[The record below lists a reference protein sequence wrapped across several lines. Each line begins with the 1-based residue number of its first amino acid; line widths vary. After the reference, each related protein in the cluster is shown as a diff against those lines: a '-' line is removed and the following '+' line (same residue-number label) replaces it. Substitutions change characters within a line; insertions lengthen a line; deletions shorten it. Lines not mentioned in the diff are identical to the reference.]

1 MCITAFGTFEMNSTL
16 PPFASLINS
25 HWRAIAFDTAAN
37 NFIGGRERS
46 QQRTQAPLGTIPYLP
61 GSIAAAVGL
70 TGSGAGSSASSVPQ
84 ESGRDA
90 NGARFYAPTASN
102 PSRTFEDPGSDGL
115 RLDTISLPRESP
127 IRVTSNEL
135 SASSFG
141 PQGPPT
147 NGGSGALDKIPETPA
162 ENVDIS
168 LIHPGLEGIHIKT
181 SAIEPTFVAT
191 VLSPQGSSPSVL
203 SPDGAPPR
211 PLTDGKENRLPL
223 SRENSSAEREKIDT
237 KTLILAPEDR
247 RLTMH
252 AGHTP
257 NHSVTNL
264 TGFHAESSGNA
275 TPTKANTQANQTHI
289 HHNSEASAFDLADE
303 EDDDGDKPL
312 TGPLALS
319 NSPAKDEFFLTQL
332 AEKLAKVEKEMVEE
346 EALEIDEEKVPKS
359 SISTTT
365 SPITDKDADNVIG
378 GEDEEPVL
386 PLRMKP
392 STNFGVPFGRLG

>member
-1 MCITAFGTFEMNSTL
+1 MSRGTV
-16 PPFASLINS
+16 
-25 HWRAIAFDTAAN
+25 AN
-37 NFIGGRERS
+37 YIIGGRERS
-46 QQRTQAPLGTIPYLP
+46 QGQTQALLGGITYTPA
-61 GSIAAAVGL
+61 SVTVSV

-84 ESGRDA
+84 ESGRDE
-90 NGARFYAPTASN
+90 NGTRFYAPTASN
-102 PSRTFEDPGSDGL
+102 PSRTFEDPGTDGL
-115 RLDTISLPRESP
+115 RVDTISLPRESP

-147 NGGSGALDKIPETPA
+147 NGGSGTLDKIPETPA

-191 VLSPQGSSPSVL
+191 VLSPQGSSPAVL

-211 PLTDGKENRLPL
+211 PHTNGKENRLPL
-223 SRENSSAEREKIDT
+223 SREASSAEREKIDT

-264 TGFHAESSGNA
+264 AGFTAESGTA
-275 TPTKANTQANQTHI
+275 TPTMANTHANQNHI
-289 HHNSEASAFDLADE
+289 HHTSETSAFDLADE
-303 EDDDGDKPL
+303 EEEDVDKPL

-319 NSPAKDEFFLTQL
+319 NLPAKDEFFLNQL
-332 AEKLAKVEKEMVEE
+332 AEKLAKVEKEMVQEE
-346 EALEIDEEKVPKS
+346 TREIEEEKVEKS
-359 SISTTT
+359 GLSATT
-365 SPITDKDADNVIG
+365 SPILGTTVDEIIG
-378 GEDEEPVL
+378 GEDEDPVP
-386 PLRMKP
+386 PLRMKS
-392 STNFGVPFGRLG
+392 STNFGAPFGRLGY